1 MARAQQG
8 RDRSV
13 AVTRGIP
20 VVGQLGVRDR
30 HPTDLTASFQFEAER
45 RVEAGPLALEELT
58 VGDLSKQGVMEGV
71 AATHRTGIHQ
81 HAVSD
86 GRPQGLGDH
95 RNCETEDLCEK
106 LLVDAPSR
114 GGGTPKDLPRPLRQR
129 AESAG

>member
-1 MARAQQG
+1 M
-8 RDRSV
+8 
-13 AVTRGIP
+13 
-20 VVGQLGVRDR
+20 VGQLGVRYR

-58 VGDLSKQGVMEGV
+58 VGDLSKQGVMERV

-95 RNCETEDLCEK
+95 WNGETEDLCE
-106 LLVDAPSR
+106 
-114 GGGTPKDLPRPLRQR
+114 
-129 AESAG
+129 